1 MKQTRSPVILRR
13 SPAILRRSPVILSA
27 AKDDMGRQVCN
38 SLLYWKSSPL
48 LAYIRGW
55 TSKKAKAKE
64 QEPMILHMG
73 ERVYWGAPEVIYLE
87 GTILQLN
94 EENQTVVVHIDRATP
109 NSAHLIGADVP
120 FAANGVTPLQGDS
133 PAGTTTEPNTDRQSS
148 QPMSDEEK
156 VRSAAAAAVHQRYG
170 TTLTGKEREHM
181 IEQVARVLNSDSE
194 MRARI
199 IASMNQILQREK

>member
-1 MKQTRSPVILRR
+1 
-13 SPAILRRSPVILSA
+13 
-27 AKDDMGRQVCN
+27 
-38 SLLYWKSSPL
+38 
-48 LAYIRGW
+48 
-55 TSKKAKAKE
+55 
-64 QEPMILHMG
+64 MILHMG

-94 EENQTVVVHIDRATP
+94 EETQTVLVHIDRTTS
-109 NSAHLIGADVP
+109 NSAHLIGTDVP

-133 PAGTTTEPNTDRQSS
+133 PEGTTTERSTDRLNS

-170 TTLTGKEREHM
+170 TTLTGKEREQM
-181 IEQVARVLNSDSE
+181 IEQVAQVLNSDTE